1 MFDQILE
8 KLASIAT
15 IVGAVL
21 IIFQLKQSDKIAFA
35 EHERQKKQS
44 TIEFFN
50 KINEETSTLRREVR
64 VALEKSPDVI
74 DSFNA
79 ETSQMLRRYLTLM
92 EHFCVGI
99 TTGVYDL
106 GVLFLLAG
114 SSIIELYDQIECF
127 IQKQRDD
134 RSAPTIYAEYCRT
147 VERLKRLKD
156 KEYGD
161 VVEGSTIKSLRY
173 NPTISG
179 YNDKIDGKSM
189 NRKATV

>member
-8 KLASIAT
+8 KITSIAT

-64 VALEKSPDVI
+64 VALDKSPGSI
-74 DSFNA
+74 DSFNT

-127 IQKQRDD
+127 IQKQRCD
-134 RSAPTIYAEYCRT
+134 RSNATIYAEYCRT

-161 VVEGSTIKSLRY
+161 VVKGSTIKSLRY

-179 YNDKIDGKSM
+179 YEEK
-189 NRKATV
+189 